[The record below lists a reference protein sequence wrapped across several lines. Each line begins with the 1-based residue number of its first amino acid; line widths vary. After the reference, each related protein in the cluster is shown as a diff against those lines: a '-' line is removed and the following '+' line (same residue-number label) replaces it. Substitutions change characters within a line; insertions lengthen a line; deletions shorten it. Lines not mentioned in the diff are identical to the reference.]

1 MCALV
6 VCGVEDSSGGRQAIE
21 VASAFADALDAGLLP
36 VHVLSEEPSFPYGDD
51 AARERERRAAIHAAE
66 QVVGQGTL
74 RAQRRG
80 ELRIEIGR
88 PAERL
93 AAVARERSAEMLVV
107 GSRGRGPLKR
117 ALLGSVT
124 AELLGSAP
132 CPVLAVP
139 PGAVRR
145 AATRWAP
152 RPRPPSVVCGID
164 GSGNALDAAEVAS
177 GLAARM
183 GKRLVLAHA
192 YRPDTGSRNHAE
204 ILMHYPSLLWQERRA
219 GAALLEAAEERL
231 TQFAEP
237 DLRLVLGDPARA
249 VRRVAGRE
257 RAELIVVG
265 SRGRGTVK
273 TALFGSV
280 SGALAASAPVPV
292 LVVRS

>member
-6 VCGVEDSSGGRQAIE
+6 VCGVDDSPGGRQAIA
-21 VASAFADALDAGLLP
+21 VATAFADVLGADLLP
-36 VHVLSEEPSFPYGDD
+36 VHVLSDEPSFPYGDSG
-51 AARERERRAAIHAAE
+51 ARERERRAAIHAVE
-66 QVVGQGTL
+66 QVVGQGAL
-74 RAQRRG
+74 QAEHRG
-80 ELRIEIGR
+80 ELRSEIGR

-93 AAVARERSAEMLVV
+93 AAVARERGAEMLVV
-107 GSRGRGPLKR
+107 GSRGRGALKR

-139 PGAVRR
+139 LGAVGR

-164 GSGNALDAAEVAS
+164 GSGDALEAAEVAA

-192 YRPDTGSRNHAE
+192 YRPDTASRNHAE

-219 GAALLEAAEERL
+219 GLSLLEAAEERL
-231 TQFAEP
+231 TKLPEP

-249 VRRVAGRE
+249 LRRVAGRE

-265 SRGRGTVK
+265 SRGRGAVK

-280 SGALAASAPVPV
+280 SGTLAGSAPVPV
-292 LVVRS
+292 LVVPS